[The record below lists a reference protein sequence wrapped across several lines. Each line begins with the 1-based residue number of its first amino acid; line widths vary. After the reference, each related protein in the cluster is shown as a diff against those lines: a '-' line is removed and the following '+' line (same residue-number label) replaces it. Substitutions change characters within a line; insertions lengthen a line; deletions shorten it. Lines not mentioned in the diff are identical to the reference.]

1 MGFDLEKS
9 ARTSCERCIPKSCC
23 PYGGCCG
30 APSLATT
37 GLRSP
42 IARSLLLAPSREVV
56 HGARVGEIALVQ
68 PVAEQHYRSESC
80 LCIALHAIPHNML
93 VTDVLSNFRG
103 RHLFIPDAKAVI
115 ANVEQFLAKLK
126 EHLGATARETVR
138 ITEITATAC
147 V

>member
-1 MGFDLEKS
+1 MD
-9 ARTSCERCIPKSCC
+9 
-23 PYGGCCG
+23 
-30 APSLATT
+30 AP
-37 GLRSP
+37 RDFSP

-103 RHLFIPDAKAVI
+103 RHLFTPDAKAVI

-126 EHLGATARETVR
+126 EHLGATARETVPNHR
-138 ITEITATAC
+138 NNCHGMPCECTGGHSD
-147 V
+147 